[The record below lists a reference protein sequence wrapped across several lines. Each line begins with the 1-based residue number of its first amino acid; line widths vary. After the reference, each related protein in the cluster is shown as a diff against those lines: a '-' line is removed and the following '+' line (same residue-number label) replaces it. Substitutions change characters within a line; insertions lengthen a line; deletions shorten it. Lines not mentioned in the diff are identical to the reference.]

1 MVFSEAMRQR
11 STIWFVLAA
20 AWFVLLVMNWM
31 RHRDLNTLVMGLAVV
46 VFLLIGL
53 LFRSRDAKLSRR
65 KQLR

>member
-1 MVFSEAMRQR
+1 MRHR

-31 RHRDLNTLVMGLAVV
+31 RYRDLNTLVMGLAVV

-53 LFRSRDAKLSRR
+53 LFRSRDAKLSRGR
-65 KQLR
+65 QLR

>member
-1 MVFSEAMRQR
+1 MRRR

-20 AWFVLLVMNWM
+20 AWFALLVLNMM
-31 RHRDLNTLVMGLAVV
+31 RHRDLNTLVMAIAVA

-53 LFRSRDAKLSRR
+53 LFRSRDAKLSRG